1 MQTSQKMYQVV
12 IKGNF
17 VCAIEPISSY
27 DTPIRSGTP
36 LEIGTQLA
44 TNFST
49 SGTIDGVYAFQTTSQ
64 AQEFAVLCLQFGKA
78 LLDRRLKIIEGLPP
92 NFKSYFSDEQPAQ
105 DAEN

>member
-1 MQTSQKMYQVV
+1 MPTSQNMYQVV

-17 VCAIEPISSY
+17 VCAIEPISSN

-44 TNFST
+44 TNFSI

-78 LLDRRLKIIEGLPP
+78 LLDRRLKIIEELPP

-105 DAEN
+105 DA